1 MLTPHLASARV
12 LVHNSNM
19 ASPLFRRLAVVALVL
34 VVVTLIAID
43 FTFTSYV
50 ARQKLS
56 LDPAAASATR
66 REIAAI
72 ALGAFVLGLAIAFG
86 VSRSLSRRVAGLKGL
101 VQSLPGGDAADRA
114 PAPSGDDLG
123 SLENSLAGVA
133 MGLQRLLDRLE
144 FESARRE
151 AILAC

>member
-1 MLTPHLASARV
+1 
-12 LVHNSNM
+12 M
-19 ASPLFRRLAVVALVL
+19 ASPLFPRPAVLAPGL

-43 FTFTSYV
+43 SPVTSSV
-50 ARQKLS
+50 APPKAPLA
-56 LDPAAASATR
+56 PAAASATR

-72 ALGAFVLGLAIAFG
+72 TLGAFVLGLTIAFG

-123 SLENSLAGVA
+123 SLENSLGGVA
-133 MGLQRLLDRLE
+133 
-144 FESARRE
+144 
-151 AILAC
+151 